1 METVIRGARNVK
13 RKPVRSIGVI
23 VIIGFSLAIF
33 LTSSIVASSI
43 EAQATVLED
52 SLGRKVIIT
61 SSDASF
67 DSSASIDEDILS
79 LTNNISAI
87 ESVQTFVTDI
97 DRSGINELLAQG
109 GSLRDP
115 DALRA
120 AVRFISGQNLSSE
133 LEGFVSEELVL
144 VDGRMLND
152 SDIDS
157 NNVLLG
163 VNSALAKG
171 ILVGDSIQ
179 LNGSSL
185 NVVGLISGD
194 VFQTNATILMSVE
207 TAQIITGTSGFDK
220 IILTIE
226 SIELVNDVM
235 NILQTEYGD
244 ELTIQTASEQ
254 EGDDI
259 AQSIEKI
266 GGNADLGAIAALFAS
281 MLVVGFI
288 MVIITKERVKDIGV
302 LKAIGL
308 PNSKIVTQFLSESIF
323 MASLGFVVCILITL
337 VAGPMIQTMLIESGS
352 DDSSSSE
359 QGSSPQFQP
368 GQILNPTPES
378 SSMDSITSLEFSVD
392 ARSIVSSLV
401 LTILIGIIGAL
412 YPIMGALKMQP
423 AQALRY
429 E

>member
-1 METVIRGARNVK
+1 MESVIRGARNVK

-23 VIIGFSLAIF
+23 IIIGFSLAIF

-43 EAQATVLED
+43 EAQAAALED

-79 LTNNISAI
+79 LTDNISAI

-97 DRSGINELLAQG
+97 DRSGINDLLAQG
-109 GSLRDP
+109 GPLNP
-115 DALRA
+115 EAIRA

-144 VDGRMLND
+144 VNGRMLND
-152 SDIDS
+152 SDAGS

-163 VNSALAKG
+163 VDSALANG

-179 LNGSSL
+179 LNGISL
-185 NVVGLISGD
+185 NVVGLVSGD

-207 TAQIITGTSGFDK
+207 MAQIITETSGFDK
-220 IILTIE
+220 VVVTIE
-226 SIELVNDVM
+226 SIELVDDVM
-235 NILQTEYGD
+235 NILQSEYGD

-259 AQSIEKI
+259 AQSIDTI
-266 GGNADLGAIAALFAS
+266 GGNANLGAMAALFAS

-288 MVIITKERVKDIGV
+288 MVIITKERVNEIGV

-308 PNSKIVTQFLSESIF
+308 PNTKIVTQFLSESIF
-323 MASLGFVVCILITL
+323 MTSLGFFVCIVITL
-337 VAGPMIQTMLIESGS
+337 VAGPMMQTMLIESGS

-359 QGSSPQFQP
+359 QGSSPQFSP

-392 ARSIVSSLV
+392 AKSIATSLG
-401 LTILIGIIGAL
+401 LTILIGVIGAL

>member
-1 METVIRGARNVK
+1 M
-13 RKPVRSIGVI
+13 
-23 VIIGFSLAIF
+23 IIGFSLAIF

-254 EGDDI
+254 EGDEI

-288 MVIITKERVKDIGV
+288 MVIITKERVNEIGV